1 MWEVLIEEVD
11 LATANIIKSLLEEN
25 AIEVLIKPGSFDP
38 VIFGQGGMVKIL
50 VMKDDLEKARQIIK
64 EALES
69 EENPSV

>member
-1 MWEVLIEEVD
+1 LWEVLIEEVD
-11 LATANIIKSLLEEN
+11 LATANIVKSLLEGN